1 MGRHL
6 HDDFATAVSVVPQA
20 RVPQARRARGRL
32 AALSGVMAEDSVHRH
47 YLAQGAVLRAS
58 RWRGKAGEIDL
69 IFQDGEDL
77 VFVEVKKAATH
88 ALAAER
94 LRPAQMARI
103 CQAACEYCE
112 MTGLSS
118 AVPMRFDAALVDQAG
133 RIEQISNAF
142 WEN

>member
-20 RVPQARRARGRL
+20 RRERGRL

-88 ALAAER
+88 AIAAER

-103 CQAACEYCE
+103 CRAACEYCE
-112 MTGLSS
+112 VAGLGT
-118 AVPMRFDAALVDQAG
+118 VPMRFDAALVDQTG
-133 RIEQISNAF
+133 RVDQIPNAF